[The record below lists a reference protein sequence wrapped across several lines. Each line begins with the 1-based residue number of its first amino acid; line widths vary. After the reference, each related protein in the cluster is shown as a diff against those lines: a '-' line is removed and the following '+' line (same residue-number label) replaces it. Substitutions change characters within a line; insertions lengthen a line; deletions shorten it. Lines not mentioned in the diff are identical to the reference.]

1 MKIIKRLFSYLNA
14 RVSYSQRIAKLLN
27 LKKEEVDKV
36 YTEINNS
43 EFIKEIVEKAGV
55 KRGLFDFNMCM
66 VLRAPT
72 LYVLCRLLKPGAV
85 VETGVADG
93 FSSAFILYALEANQ
107 KGKLYSI
114 DLPNQEGQE
123 IKGGR
128 QAGWLVPDNLKVRWE
143 LTLGDSRKE
152 LPALCD
158 KLKNIDIFYHDSDHS
173 YESMAFEFNTVITY
187 VNKNGLIV
195 SDDITD
201 NSAFDDFCI
210 SVNCP
215 NLKLFKLG
223 IMRVG
228 KNGTI

>member
-14 RVSYSQRIAKLLN
+14 RVAYSQRIARLLTF
-27 LKKEEVDKV
+27 KKEEVEKA
-36 YTEINNS
+36 YSEINDS
-43 EFIKEIVEKAGV
+43 VFIKEIAAKAGA
-55 KRGLFDFNMCM
+55 KRGIFDFNMCM

-72 LYVLCRLLKPGAV
+72 LYVLCRLLKPEVV

-128 QAGWLVPDNLKVRWE
+128 QTGWLVPEDLKGRWE

-158 KLKNIDIFYHDSDHS
+158 RLKNIDIFYHDSDHS
-173 YESMAFEFNTVITY
+173 YENMTFEFNSVFGNI
-187 VNKNGLIV
+187 KSKGLIV

-201 NSAFDDFCI
+201 NNAFNDFAFLKKCD
-210 SVNCP
+210 SVG
-215 NLKLFKLG
+215 LFKLG
-223 IMRVG
+223 IAR
-228 KNGTI
+228 K